1 MKKCI
6 YLLALTLLFSLCLP
20 LTASA
25 DTDAALSFRYDWA
38 SKAFEDSDGNIY
50 TPLDTYHYA
59 VNTGEYLGRWN
70 DEYDLYWVENAGD
83 QQLLL
88 AEDSYGEVQLYC
100 NQRYEEAFRARLS
113 AFTPGNRYGVV
124 NTSRN
129 STSFDESIHAE
140 AIDTAFIESLYL
152 SKQTVTIPYGNIV
165 SESHYLQVCIFSEDG
180 LFYTPVGLLATF
192 EGSLYYADLR
202 LLEGAEF
209 RYNGQPPITF
219 DSTVQAV
226 KLTDAQVARFY
237 ECEEAISEWYDEHFA
252 AQTWSGFFGEE
263 GTLFMDVLMLIVCI
277 LLFGLAPLAG
287 MIVGVIV
294 YTRSESYRAFG
305 VGLFILC
312 TLVLAAFCMLLAVFL

>member
-202 LLEGAEF
+202 LLEGAEV
-209 RYNGQPPITF
+209 RYNGQPAVAF
-219 DSTVQAV
+219 NSTVQAV
-226 KLTDAQVARFY
+226 KLTLEQEKIFSACQKDSNQWYEDHSDFQLNSESGVEELFPFTDAV
-237 ECEEAISEWYDEHFA
+237 
-252 AQTWSGFFGEE
+252 
-263 GTLFMDVLMLIVCI
+263 LIVLCA
-277 LLFGLAPLAG
+277 LFWCWLRWP
-287 MIVGVIV
+287 V
-294 YTRSESYRAFG
+294 
-305 VGLFILC
+305 
-312 TLVLAAFCMLLAVFL
+312 